1 LVEALVVKRSMAAM
15 ALATLLP
22 AMAGCSERRAD
33 ATPVTAGAPVAL
45 LTVDTATLAVPLS
58 IPAQL
63 YVEHDAAVAARSSGT
78 VQQIGVDLGTR
89 VGAGQLLARLESVDQ
104 EIALAQAEVAHAN
117 AEQQVVRIRALTASG
132 AATVADSEAAE
143 FRYREA
149 MLAVRK
155 AKREQELTRIT
166 APFSGVVTSRNAR
179 VGRLV
184 APGDTLFR
192 VTSAGPLLAQVRVP
206 ESAAAGIRV
215 GSPARV
221 SGPEGTIANARVI
234 RASPA
239 IDAASGTRE
248 VVVELAAGS
257 RLPPGASVSV
267 RLGNER
273 RRVLAVPR
281 EAIAEEGY
289 VLVSEHGR
297 TALRAVTLGADL
309 GDGRVE
315 VVSGLTAGERLVR
328 SVR

>member
-1 LVEALVVKRSMAAM
+1 VEALVVIRFIAAAVLTTM
-15 ALATLLP
+15 LAALA
-22 AMAGCSERRAD
+22 GCGERNAD
-33 ATPVTAGAPVAL
+33 AAPVATGAPIDL
-45 LTVDTATLAVPLS
+45 LTADTATLAVPLS

-63 YVEHDAAVAARSSGT
+63 DVEHDAAVAARTNGT
-78 VQQIGVDLGTR
+78 VQAIGVDLGAR
-89 VGAGQLLARLESVDQ
+89 VGAGQLIARLESVDQ

-143 FRYREA
+143 FRFREA
-149 MLAVRK
+149 VLAVRK
-155 AKREQELTRIT
+155 ARREEELTRIT

-192 VTSAGPLLAQVRVP
+192 ITAAGPLLAQVRVP
-206 ESAAAGIRV
+206 EAAAGIRI
-215 GSPARV
+215 GSPAKV
-221 SGPEGTIANARVI
+221 IGPTGITADARVV

-248 VVVELAAGS
+248 VVVELASGS

-267 RLGNER
+267 RLGAER
-273 RRVLAVPR
+273 RRVLAIPR

-297 TALRAVTLGADL
+297 TALRAVTLGSDL

-315 VVSGLTAGERLVR
+315 VVSGLSAGERLVR
-328 SVR
+328 SSR